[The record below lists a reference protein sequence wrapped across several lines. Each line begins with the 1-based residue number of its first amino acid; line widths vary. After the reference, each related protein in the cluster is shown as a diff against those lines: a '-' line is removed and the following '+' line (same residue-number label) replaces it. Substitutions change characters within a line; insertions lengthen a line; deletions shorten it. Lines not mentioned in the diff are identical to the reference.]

1 MEKQNNPI
9 TLAETQELIK
19 GIETDKAKAIL
30 AFIKKFVK
38 ITPAKAK
45 EVREEIK
52 KLDIIKLKDE
62 QIVKIIDFMPTDPED
77 LRKIFAGTET
87 NLDQNETTKILEVV
101 TKYQKK

>member
-1 MEKQNNPI
+1 MERQNNPI

-19 GIETDKAKAIL
+19 NIETDKAKAIT

-38 ITPAKAK
+38 ITPVKARELK
-45 EVREEIK
+45 EEIN

-62 QIVKIIDFMPTDPED
+62 QIVKIIDFMPTEPED
-77 LRKIFAGTET
+77 LRKIFVGTEI
-87 NLDQNETTKILEVV
+87 NLDQNETAKILGVV